1 MDGVAA
7 GHDAHVCVALLMVL
21 QSWLDGITRVLAAPA
36 IVAGVFVIT
45 VLTALPLAAVV
56 GVGMNEHLGASLM
69 ANEAADGINYDW
81 GQEFASQG
89 SFLSLNSTVTPSIIG
104 FATTLDSVSSLFDRR
119 PIVPAIAI
127 AVAVYLF
134 AWLFVTGG
142 ILDRFARGRRTGAY
156 GFFAASGVFFFRFLR
171 LAVVAVVVYT
181 FLFVYVHQWLFTK
194 WYVSATRDLPFERAV
209 FYWRLLM
216 YGIFAALLA
225 LTTIVFDYAK
235 VRAVVEDRRSMI
247 GALMAGARFI
257 IRNPSRVAGLYLANA
272 FVFLVVVGM
281 WALMAPGAGGSGVS
295 MWAGVAASQCYILA
309 RLIVRLQFFASETAL
324 FQRSLAHWGYAAA
337 PVVVRPVA
345 PIVEFQ

>member
-1 MDGVAA
+1 
-7 GHDAHVCVALLMVL
+7 
-21 QSWLDGITRVLAAPA
+21 
-36 IVAGVFVIT
+36 
-45 VLTALPLAAVV
+45 
-56 GVGMNEHLGASLM
+56 
-69 ANEAADGINYDW
+69 
-81 GQEFASQG
+81 
-89 SFLSLNSTVTPSIIG
+89 
-104 FATTLDSVSSLFDRR
+104 
-119 PIVPAIAI
+119 
-127 AVAVYLF
+127 
-134 AWLFVTGG
+134 
-142 ILDRFARGRRTGAY
+142 
-156 GFFAASGVFFFRFLR
+156 
-171 LAVVAVVVYT
+171 
-181 FLFVYVHQWLFTK
+181 
-194 WYVSATRDLPFERAV
+194 
-209 FYWRLLM
+209 M